1 MSANLDTSDLE
12 ALFDSIAAEVS
23 RPVVAVETP
32 GQEIESEAVLAV
44 AMGNESGREEGNHA
58 VFDRVGKLVRQLHD
72 ALKELGYD
80 KMLEGTLHSIPD
92 AKDRLSYISNLTE
105 QAACRVLNATDV
117 VGPLQDAMAADVSA
131 LGDDWE
137 RLMGGRMGVEEFK
150 QLAHRTQFFF
160 TDSAPDRIAQTQSQ
174 MMEIMMAQDFQ
185 DLTGQVIRK
194 VVAMAQELETGMLQV
209 LLEVIPEAV
218 KKEEVNGLL
227 NGPVIQVEGRSDIVA
242 SQMQV
247 DDLLDSLGF

>member
-1 MSANLDTSDLE
+1 MSANADTSELE

-23 RPVVAVETP
+23 RSVTIPEPSLNSDGVELAQAVMT
-32 GQEIESEAVLAV
+32 IESDRL
-44 AMGNESGREEGNHA
+44 EGGHL

-92 AKDRLSYISNLTE
+92 AKDRLAYISNLTE

-117 VGPLQDAMAADVSA
+117 VGPLQDAMEADVRA

-150 QLAHRTQFFF
+150 KLAYRTQFFF
-160 TDSAPDRIAQTQSQ
+160 IDSAPERIAQTQSQ

-218 KKEEVNGLL
+218 KKEEVNSLL
-227 NGPVIQVEGRSDIVA
+227 NGPVIQTQGRSDIVA
-242 SQMQV
+242 SQLQV